1 MTLNEEEEHKFK
13 EEVKA
18 MEPKEGEK
26 IMEVIT
32 SYERK
37 GIELGRKEGI
47 EQGIEQGIAL
57 VAKRMLEQGKEVEE
71 VVIFTGLSTDKIE
84 RLKEVEI
91 ARG

>member
-1 MTLNEEEEHKFK
+1 KFK

-47 EQGIEQGIAL
+47 EQGIAL
-57 VAKRMLEQGKEVEE
+57 VAQRMLEQGKDVEE
-71 VVIFTGLSTDKIE
+71 IVTYTGLSTEKIE
-84 RLKEVEI
+84 RLKEEI
-91 ARG
+91 RNEN